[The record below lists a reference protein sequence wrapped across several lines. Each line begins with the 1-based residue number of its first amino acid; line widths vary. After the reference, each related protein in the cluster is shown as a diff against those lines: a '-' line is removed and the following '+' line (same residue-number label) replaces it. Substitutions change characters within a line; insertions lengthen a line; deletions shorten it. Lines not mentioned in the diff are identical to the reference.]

1 MEHATAL
8 CRDCLTAWSGAG
20 RCPSC
25 RSPRALRHAELGA
38 LAIAH
43 VDCDAFYASVE
54 KRDNPELRDVPLIV
68 GGGTRG
74 VVTTACYLARIRGVK
89 SAMPMF
95 QARKLCPQAVIV
107 KPRMAHYVAVSREIR
122 AMQEALTPLVE
133 PLSLDEAFLD
143 LSGTERLH
151 GMPPAALL
159 VRLQNRIEA
168 EIGVTVSVGLS
179 HNKFLAKIAS
189 DLDKPRGF
197 AVIGRAETRD
207 FLARQPIGVLWGV
220 GSATRR
226 ALEADGIR
234 TIGDL
239 RLRER
244 KYLIERFGALGDP
257 TSKLAYATALPAAT
271 AQEAALRGDVA
282 LARGD
287 TKRALFEYLQALQLG
302 GADPGILYTVA
313 KIHLLREDRARA
325 ELALKMVLNVQPE
338 HAGANLELGVL
349 CVHRRE
355 FETAESYLRRS
366 LDEAEVNPRANN
378 AMGVINDVKGD
389 HAAARL
395 HFEKAIAAAA
405 QEPTYKNNLAYS
417 YYLDGNLQMAEKW
430 FRQALMQKPDYSR
443 AWRNLGLVYARTSR
457 YQEALEAF
465 GKIENVYEAYNDIG
479 YIAMVNER
487 YDDAQ
492 RFFEEAIRLSPIYYE
507 LAGRN
512 AERLGVMRGTA
523 PAVR

>member
-68 GGGTRG
+68 GGGSRG

-122 AMQEALTPLVE
+122 AMQEELTPLVE
-133 PLSLDEAFLD
+133 QLSLDEAFLD

-244 KYLIERFGALGDP
+244 KYLIERFGALGDRLWHLGFGEDHRRVMP
-257 TSKLAYATALPAAT
+257 EHKLKSISNETTFFEDITDIPSLESHLWRLT
-271 AQEAALRGDVA
+271 EKVA
-282 LARGD
+282 M
-287 TKRALFEYLQALQLG
+287 RAKAKGLG
-302 GADPGILYTVA
+302 GRTVVL
-313 KIHLLREDRARA
+313 KLKHSDHRLLT
-325 ELALKMVLNVQPE
+325 
-338 HAGANLELGVL
+338 
-349 CVHRRE
+349 RRH
-355 FETAESYLRRS
+355 S
-366 LDEAEVNPRANN
+366 LDEPTQMANRIFPVAQKLLLQCSN
-378 AMGVINDVKGD
+378 LNFSFRLIGLGLSNLT
-389 HAAARL
+389 AADDSDRLSGLIDPDDARL
-395 HFEKAIAAAA
+395 CASE
-405 QEPTYKNNLAYS
+405 TLADQIRARFGDKS
-417 YYLDGNLQMAEKW
+417 IMFGRS
-430 FRQALMQKPDYSR
+430 FR
-443 AWRNLGLVYARTSR
+443 
-457 YQEALEAF
+457 
-465 GKIENVYEAYNDIG
+465 
-479 YIAMVNER
+479 
-487 YDDAQ
+487 
-492 RFFEEAIRLSPIYYE
+492 
-507 LAGRN
+507 
-512 AERLGVMRGTA
+512 
-523 PAVR
+523 